1 MLCLSLTTCASLGD
15 IIATEPPKPTDS
27 EVVRVLCA
35 RAPDG
40 KFIFGPVAQSRED
53 VLTDGTQRWLDARNA
68 AWDAATKN
76 GELCNFLGGV
86 DFGNLKWGSPDVQPD
101 TTDGSKTR

>member
-1 MLCLSLTTCASLGD
+1 MRSLIVPLLLSVTLCLSLTTCETLGG
-15 IIATEPPKPTDS
+15 IIATEPPKPTDN

-40 KFIFGPVAQSRED
+40 KFIFGPVAQSHKD
-53 VLTDGTQRWLDARNA
+53 VLTDYTQRWFDARNA

-76 GELCNFLGGV
+76 GELCGKLGAAEFGGV
-86 DFGNLKWGSPDVQPD
+86 KWGAD
-101 TTDGSKTR
+101 